1 MLVAKDENGR
11 TPLDSACFQNYKNV
25 VIYLLTKLGD
35 PKIYVDMAL
44 NVDEMGR
51 HASHTLLYRGNY
63 DVLVTMMNYERV
75 CLKKVIFDEL

>member
-1 MLVAKDENGR
+1 M
-11 TPLDSACFQNYKNV
+11 
-25 VIYLLTKLGD
+25 
-35 PKIYVDMAL
+35 YVDMAL

-51 HASHTLLYRGNY
+51 HAYHTLLYRGNY